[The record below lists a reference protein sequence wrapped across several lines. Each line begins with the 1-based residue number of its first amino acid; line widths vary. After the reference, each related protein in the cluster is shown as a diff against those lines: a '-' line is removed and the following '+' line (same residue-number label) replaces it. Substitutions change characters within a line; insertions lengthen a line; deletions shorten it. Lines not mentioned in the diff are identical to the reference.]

1 MNHCEYEASVVNVM
15 SHRRPKWTWHV

>member
-15 SHRRPKWTWHV
+15 NHRRPKWTSHV